1 MNTLSTTQ
9 AKPSALSAMSHRINV
24 EPAKLLSTLKETVF
38 KGASDN
44 ELLALVVV
52 ANEYR
57 LNPFLREIYAFPGRN
72 GAGIVPIVSIDGWI
86 KILNSQP
93 SYDGIEF
100 SFDEQAGKLISCT
113 ATIYIKNRNHP
124 VKVTEFFSECSRNT
138 EPWKQMPRRM
148 MRHKALIQAA
158 RVAFGFSGIF
168 DEDEARDVMRN
179 ARVISSQDAPAKPNF
194 ALPSKEKNAISV
206 VVKEEAE
213 GEPSAQVETTIV
225 ETSETEGEKS
235 PNFRLLQAIAE
246 IGISERKYMQFAR
259 EKHGVS
265 GDTINGLTE
274 DDAVNLLD
282 RLGDDAVE
290 LETIITSSARRSK

>member
-1 MNTLSTTQ
+1 MNTLTTTQ

-100 SFDEQAGKLISCT
+100 SFDEQNGKLISCT

-138 EPWKQMPRRM
+138 DPWKGMPRRM

-168 DEDEARDVMRN
+168 DEDEARDVMQN
-179 ARVISSQDAPAKPNF
+179 ARVVVSQDAPAKPNF
-194 ALPSKEKNAISV
+194 ALPSKVAKAVEV
-206 VVKEEAE
+206 EPEAE
-213 GEPSAQVETTIV
+213 VQNEAQDETEPAEP
-225 ETSETEGEKS
+225 EGEKS
-235 PNFRLLQAIAE
+235 PNFRLLEAIGV

-259 EKHGVS
+259 EKHNVS
-265 GDTINGLTE
+265 GDTINGLSE

-282 RLGDDAVE
+282 RLEEDSVE
-290 LETIITSSARRSK
+290 LETIIASSARRSK

>member
-1 MNTLSTTQ
+1 MNTTITTTQ

-93 SYDGIEF
+93 TYDGIEF
-100 SFDEQAGKLISCT
+100 DFDEKDGRPVSCT
-113 ATIYIKNRNHP
+113 ATIYIKDRNHP

-168 DEDEARDVMRN
+168 DEDEGREASIRVSNETVARPVF
-179 ARVISSQDAPAKPNF
+179 S
-194 ALPSKEKNAISV
+194 LPKA
-206 VVKEEAE
+206 AE
-213 GEPSAQVETTIV
+213 GPSDIEEQPAPHAEQHRRRPRTT
-225 ETSETEGEKS
+225 
-235 PNFRLLQAIAE
+235 N
-246 IGISERKYMQFAR
+246 
-259 EKHGVS
+259 
-265 GDTINGLTE
+265 
-274 DDAVNLLD
+274 
-282 RLGDDAVE
+282 
-290 LETIITSSARRSK
+290 LETAAKV